1 MTAERRRWRGANL
14 KAAAGEEHNTALMV
28 AAMGGHTQVMALL
41 IESGAVVEMVNSEGK
56 TPLIKAS
63 ELGYVDACK
72 ALIDGGAD
80 INRGD
85 RSGRPSTSALL
96 W

>member
-1 MTAERRRWRGANL
+1 
-14 KAAAGEEHNTALMV
+14 
-28 AAMGGHTQVMALL
+28 MALL

-85 RSGRPSTSALL
+85 RSGYTSLMWLSRHCLL
-96 W
+96 WCGFA